1 MDIAKIRKKAK
12 EREETEKAAEGSR
25 PREERSDEPEAP
37 PALPQAD
44 EAPEEQAGTAPGE
57 GGPAGE
63 ETAAAPA
70 AAEERPPAPPPV
82 NKEGERGFA
91 GRLEIGA
98 ENGMLELLTF
108 GISNEEF
115 AFRVPEVKEIIRY
128 QRITKVPTLPDYV
141 LGITSLR
148 GKIIPVLDL
157 QKRLGMKDV
166 AAPEAKTKTSGRKIL
181 ILAGPKGMIG
191 AAIHKVL
198 GVVRFE
204 AGTILDPPGHLSENE
219 LRFIEGVAILEKRF
233 ISIIRSYDAL
243 EIGLT

>member
-1 MDIAKIRKKAK
+1 MDIAKIRKKAR

-25 PREERSDEPEAP
+25 PHEGRPDEPEAP

-44 EAPEEQAGTAPGE
+44 EAPEEQAGTAAGE
-57 GGPAGE
+57 GPAGE
-63 ETAAAPA
+63 ETDAPPA
-70 AAEERPPAPPPV
+70 AAEETPPAPPPV

-91 GRLEIGA
+91 GRREIGA

-204 AGTILDPPGHLSENE
+204 AGAILDPPGHLSENE

-243 EIGLT
+243 DIGLT